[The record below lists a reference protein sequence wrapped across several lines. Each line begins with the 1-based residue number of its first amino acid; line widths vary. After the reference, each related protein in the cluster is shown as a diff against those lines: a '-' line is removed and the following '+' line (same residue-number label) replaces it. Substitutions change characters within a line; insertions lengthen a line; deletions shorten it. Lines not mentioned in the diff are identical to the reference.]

1 MKSLKTRS
9 VVLPTNPRRSSATI
23 DLEDEKT
30 MADCLAEGGES
41 SVEEALKALSDAS
54 DAKAMTLADE
64 LLKSLKSKSHSAGST
79 AVSES
84 KRENI
89 SSKNAKS
96 TAESDRKFI
105 LPVPACVLEIER
117 KRINAAKNKKKK
129 IYYGYGIEEDEDR
142 LESSLACCES
152 ILSSLGKVAS
162 GGSQASLELR
172 ALEDKRRSA
181 DGFADDIAAA
191 LKLRH
196 LASTGA
202 DALGSRRYADAAKA
216 IQDFKDVHAS
226 DRAMRIAG
234 EPTRRGYERTR
245 SVLQRAILERYRTA
259 VGEGDIGGISDLT
272 PLLSMLDLEN
282 DGVGLYLRYSQGAL
296 NTVMTKGLEEDFKL
310 EQEQQLEKEEEL
322 AGVRLSRAEQK
333 RRQERAQAQITIC
346 SKLAKIYN
354 AAVTH
359 LRHHLP
365 MVAYALGGADGDA
378 ALVQLVHLEVEK
390 RAVEIIKDYCD
401 AKNIHRQEIKADR
414 IAKEIENRYVSEND
428 DSYLESSDLF
438 ENGGDKKNDSHQQMY
453 EYDDFGFQD
462 QFGGLSTLDSSL
474 EEAALL
480 LQHTESYERFIR
492 HAVDE
497 VNKARK
503 LRAEQ
508 KKEQDEH
515 QQQVEAASAS
525 VSDTKYTEEKV
536 PEKYEEKRLADIL
549 PAHTQLNE
557 SISEFGGYYS
567 VLEKTLLL
575 AGLQRAI
582 QLQALNANNDMNY
595 SSLSIV
601 STSFDASTGSR
612 ALQTSMIEECFY
624 AAQRS
629 TLRAFATGH
638 FGTASAAA
646 NYSSDIIGRVLYE
659 VLLRRAHHATTQ
671 LLKPGEGLISAANA
685 AAAAI
690 NNIMSTAHQT
700 YHKQVNKK
708 TLSMYEQ
715 KQRVQRGIARACASI
730 NDLEV
735 AAEYSKR
742 LEEKLLREVDETYPK
757 KGHETD
763 QIRMCIK
770 SLVSVTES
778 YSSASLRAVE
788 QLVSTL
794 LPLIRNII
802 HDAVGQEST
811 TGFSLAG
818 GASNNTT
825 AIRMNYDLDDDAY
838 EMAQISEGYINR
850 MCSSLDDTFGMFR
863 VHLAPRLA
871 DILLLGVIGA
881 ACKRLESSIRRVSFI
896 SMIFLEVTS
905 RSCFVNIV

>member
-1 MKSLKTRS
+1 MKSIKTRS
-9 VVLPTNPRRSSATI
+9 TALPSSPRRSSTAI
-23 DLEDEKT
+23 DLENEKT

-54 DAKAMTLADE
+54 DAKAMTLADD
-64 LLKSLKSKSHSAGST
+64 LLQSLKSKTHSAGST
-79 AVSES
+79 AITES

-89 SSKNAKS
+89 ASKTLKS
-96 TAESDRKFI
+96 TTESEGKFI
-105 LPVPACVLEIER
+105 LTVPACVLEIER
-117 KRINAAKNKKKK
+117 KRINAANNKKKK
-129 IYYGYGIEEDEDR
+129 SYYGYGIEEDEDR

-181 DGFADDIAAA
+181 DGFADDITAA
-191 LKLRH
+191 LKLRQ
-196 LASTGA
+196 LASVGA

-216 IQDFKDVHAS
+216 MQDYKDVHAS
-226 DRAMRIAG
+226 DRALRIAG

-296 NTVMTKGLEEDFKL
+296 NTVMTKGLEEDSKL

-333 RRQERAQAQITIC
+333 RRQERAQVKITIC
-346 SKLAKIYN
+346 TKLAKIYN

-401 AKNIHRQEIKADR
+401 SKNIHRQEIKADK
-414 IAKEIENRYVSEND
+414 IAKEIENRYVSEDD

-438 ENGGDKKNDSHQQMY
+438 ENGDKESDTNQQIY
-453 EYDDFGFQD
+453 EYDDFNFQD
-462 QFGGLSTLDSSL
+462 QFGGLSALDSSL

-508 KKEQDEH
+508 KKEQEEH

-525 VSDTKYTEEKV
+525 VADTKYTEEKV
-536 PEKYEEKRLADIL
+536 KEKYEEKLLADIL

-567 VLEKTLLL
+567 VLERTLLL

-601 STSFDASTGSR
+601 STNFDSSAGSR

-624 AAQRS
+624 AVQRS

-671 LLKPGEGLISAANA
+671 LLKPGEGLVSAANA
-685 AAAAI
+685 ATAAI
-690 NNIMSTAHQT
+690 NNIMSTAHQS
-700 YHKQVNKK
+700 YYKQVNKK
-708 TLSMYEQ
+708 SLSIYEQ

-742 LEEKLLREVDETYPK
+742 LEEKLLKEVDETYPK

-794 LPLIRNII
+794 LPLVRNII

-825 AIRMNYDLDDDAY
+825 AIRMNYNLDDDAY

-850 MCSSLDDTFGMFR
+850 MCSSLDDTFGMFL
-863 VHLAPRLA
+863 VHLAPHLA

-881 ACKRLESSIRRVSFI
+881 ACKRLESSIRRVSF
-896 SMIFLEVTS
+896 T
-905 RSCFVNIV
+905 